1 MHQDDFGNLEEWGR
15 VLTQLEQLRQDRRL
29 DEHQVGL
36 VRLLR
41 YSNNWRLREA
51 ALEFVREVRQ
61 PAEPLVMAVLQ
72 ILTNEDLYY
81 EVRVLA
87 AEALAAL
94 FPAAR
99 TSRAGRNRELEQR
112 ALEQMHALLNAK
124 HPPVLHQ
131 AVQRVLPTIE

>member
-1 MHQDDFGNLEEWGR
+1 MHKDGFGNLEEWGR

-29 DEHQVGL
+29 DEHQDGL

-41 YSNNWRLREA
+41 YPDNWRLREA
-51 ALEFVREVRQ
+51 ALEFARDVRQ
-61 PAEPLVMAVLQ
+61 PTEPLVTAVLQ

-94 FPAAR
+94 LPAAWTGR
-99 TSRAGRNRELEQR
+99 DGRNRELEQR
-112 ALEQMHALLNAK
+112 ALEHMHALLDAT

>member
-1 MHQDDFGNLEEWGR
+1 MQKDDFGNLEEWGR
-15 VLTQLEQLRQDRRL
+15 VLTQLEQVRQDRRL
-29 DEHQVGL
+29 DEHQHGL

-41 YSNNWRLREA
+41 YPDNWRLREA
-51 ALEFVREVRQ
+51 ALEFARDVRQ
-61 PAEPLVMAVLQ
+61 PTEPLVTAVLQ

-94 FPAAR
+94 LPAAR
-99 TSRAGRNRELEQR
+99 TGRDGRNRELEQR
-112 ALEQMHALLNAK
+112 ALEQMHALLDAT

>member
-1 MHQDDFGNLEEWGR
+1 MQKDDFGNLEEWGR
-15 VLTQLEQLRQDRRL
+15 VLSQLEQLERDQRL
-29 DEHQVGL
+29 DEHQDGL

-41 YSNNWRLREA
+41 YPDNWRLREA
-51 ALEFVREVRQ
+51 ALESVRSIKKPTE
-61 PAEPLVMAVLQ
+61 ALVTAVLQ

-94 FPAAR
+94 LPAAR
-99 TSRAGRNRELEQR
+99 TGRDGRNRELEQR
-112 ALEQMHALLNAK
+112 ALEQMHALLDAT

>member
-1 MHQDDFGNLEEWGR
+1 MQKDDFGNLEEWGR
-15 VLTQLEQLRQDRRL
+15 VLSQLEQLGQDQRL
-29 DEHQVGL
+29 DEHQDGL

-41 YSNNWRLREA
+41 CPDNWRLREA
-51 ALEFVREVRQ
+51 ALESVRNVKQ
-61 PAEPLVMAVLQ
+61 PTETLVTAVLQ

-94 FPAAR
+94 LPAAR
-99 TSRAGRNRELEQR
+99 TNREGRNRAMEQR
-112 ALEQMHALLNAK
+112 ALEQMHALLNAA